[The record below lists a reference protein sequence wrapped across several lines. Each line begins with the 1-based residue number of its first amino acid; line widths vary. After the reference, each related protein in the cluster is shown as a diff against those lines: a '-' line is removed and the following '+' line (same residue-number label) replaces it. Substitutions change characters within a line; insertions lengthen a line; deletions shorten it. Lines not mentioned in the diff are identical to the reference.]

1 MDFAVGQEIE
11 TRLAEI
17 RAFVDARLVPLE
29 PLLLEGRWEELGPA
43 LASQREAVRGHGWWA
58 PNLPAAAGG
67 CGADLVELGLW
78 SEELGRSPLGHFVFG
93 CQAPDAGNA
102 ELLLLHGSEE
112 QKSRY
117 LEPLAAGR
125 IRSCFCMTEPE
136 FAGSNPVEMGTRAV
150 RDGGDYVIDGHKWFA
165 TAAHEAGFAI
175 VMAVTDPD
183 APRYE
188 RASMI
193 LVDCANPGFHLLR
206 NIPVMGHGGHG
217 YFSHGEVRLERC
229 RVPAANLLGRPGAG
243 FVMAQERLGPGRIHH
258 CMRWLGI
265 CRRALE
271 MMCDYALARELAPG
285 RPLASQQLVQAWIAE
300 SSAELH
306 AARALVL
313 EAAWKIEKHGFKAA
327 RDHISMIKF
336 LTANTLQRIVD
347 RAVQVHGALGV
358 TDDTVLAFWYREERA
373 ARIYDGP
380 DEVHKLSLARHLLK
394 ARQARS

>member
-1 MDFAVGQEIE
+1 MDFSVDPKIQSTLAGIRDFVE
-11 TRLAEI
+11 T
-17 RAFVDARLVPLE
+17 RLVPLE
-29 PLLLEGRWEELGPA
+29 PLLLAARWDELVPA
-43 LASQREAVRGHGWWA
+43 LEAQRKAVQQNGWWA
-58 PNLPAAAGG
+58 PNLPAVAGG
-67 CGADLVELGLW
+67 RGADLVELGLW

-102 ELLLLHGSEE
+102 ELLLLHGSEA

-117 LEPLAAGR
+117 LEPLASGLT
-125 IRSCFCMTEPE
+125 RSCFCMTEPE
-136 FAGSNPVEMGTRAV
+136 FAGSNPVQMGTRAV
-150 RDGGDYVIDGHKWFA
+150 RDGDDFVIDGHKWFA
-165 TAAHEAGFAI
+165 TAADGATFAI
-175 VMAVTDPD
+175 VMAVTEPQ
-183 APRYE
+183 AARYE

-193 LVDCANPGFHLLR
+193 LVDCDNPGFRLLR

-217 YFSHGEVRLERC
+217 YFSHGEVRFEQC
-229 RVPAANLLGRPGAG
+229 RVPASNLLGKPGAG

-271 MMCDYALARELAPG
+271 MMCDYALTRELAPE
-285 RPLASQQLVQAWIAE
+285 RPLASQQIVQAWIAE

-313 EAAWKIEKHGFKAA
+313 ESAWRIEKHGFKAA

-347 RAVQVHGALGV
+347 RALQVHGALGV
-358 TDDTVLAFWYREERA
+358 TDDTVLAFWFREERA

-394 ARQARS
+394 ARKGQS

>member
-1 MDFAVGQEIE
+1 
-11 TRLAEI
+11 
-17 RAFVDARLVPLE
+17 
-29 PLLLEGRWEELGPA
+29 
-43 LASQREAVRGHGWWA
+43 
-58 PNLPAAAGG
+58 
-67 CGADLVELGLW
+67 
-78 SEELGRSPLGHFVFG
+78 
-93 CQAPDAGNA
+93 
-102 ELLLLHGSEE
+102 
-112 QKSRY
+112 
-117 LEPLAAGR
+117 
-125 IRSCFCMTEPE
+125 MTEPE

-150 RDGGDYVIDGHKWFA
+150 RDGDDYLIDGHKWFA
-165 TAAHEAGFAI
+165 TAAHDADFAI
-175 VMAVTDPD
+175 VMAVTDPE
-183 APRYE
+183 AHRYE

-193 LVDCANPGFHLLR
+193 LVECDNPGFRLVR
-206 NIPVMGHGGHG
+206 NIPVMGHAGHG
-217 YFSHGEVRLERC
+217 YFSHGEVRLEGC
-229 RVPAANLLGRPGAG
+229 RVPATNLLGRPGAG

-271 MMCDYALARELAPG
+271 MMCDYALTRELAPQ

-313 EAAWKIEKHGFKAA
+313 EAAWRIDKHGFKAA

-336 LTANTLQRIVD
+336 LTANTLQRVVD
-347 RAVQVHGALGV
+347 RAIQVHGALGV